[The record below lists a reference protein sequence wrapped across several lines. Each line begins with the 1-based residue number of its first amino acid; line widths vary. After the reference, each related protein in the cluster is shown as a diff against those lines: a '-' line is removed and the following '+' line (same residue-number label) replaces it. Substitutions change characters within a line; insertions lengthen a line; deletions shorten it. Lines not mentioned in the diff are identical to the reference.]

1 MRLRMV
7 GVLIVAML
15 LGGLQGSALA
25 APDPVETACSPT
37 GVHEPDLTSLHG
49 TPAPDLASVYR
60 ETSGSRSTWEDATLS
75 GGVHWTRKGGDDVV
89 VKLGNARTGYTLKIY
104 DGGMQLL
111 RAEAV
116 SLCDPFV
123 SVPLGTGEGYYNR
136 VFVYST
142 QSAEGPSS
150 RAAFG
155 VDTTPPV
162 VASQV
167 RTSDTTVDVTFSEA
181 LHSGRNYASDWY
193 ASASFDYGTSWTAAT
208 SVDDVNA
215 QTRRVHFDPTAL
227 AGGAFNGVDYLLS
240 GDESDRYRDPAGNVV
255 ANTLG

>member
-1 MRLRMV
+1 MV
-7 GVLIVAML
+7 GVLIVTML

-25 APDPVETACSPT
+25 APDPVDTACSPA
-37 GVHEPDLTSLHG
+37 GLREPDLTGLDA
-49 TPAPDLASVYR
+49 TPAPELASVYR
-60 ETSGSRSTWEDATLS
+60 ETSGARSSWEDATHS

-89 VKLGNARTGYTLKIY
+89 VKLGNARNGYTLKIY

-116 SLCDPFV
+116 SLCDPYV

-142 QSAEGPSS
+142 ESAQGPTA
-150 RAAFG
+150 RASFG

-162 VASQV
+162 IASQV
-167 RTSDTTVDVTFSEA
+167 RTSDSTVDVAFSEP

-193 ASASFDYGTSWTAAT
+193 ASASFDDGVQYALAT
-208 SVDDVNA
+208 SVDVVDA
-215 QTRRVHFDPTAL
+215 QTRKVHFDPTAL
-227 AGGAFNGVDYLLS
+227 EGGAFLGVDYYLS
-240 GDESDRYRDPAGNVV
+240 EEESGRYADAAGNVV
-255 ANTLG
+255 ANTLS